1 MTRMKQRHRWMRR
14 GAAIAI
20 AAWQMTGAIRAQQPA
35 SGAQQQGQSEV
46 DVAFAYDNA
55 VRALQSGK
63 YDEGLAAVDPVIAKH
78 GPDALEDFGPV
89 FGHFYY
95 LRGMLLIK
103 KGDFKGAVSPL
114 KTCHEKFPRVAPPM
128 KSGEDKPR
136 LPNRYHFAALN
147 QWAGCL
153 LMLKQHAEGAVLFEK
168 LLAECGNDPEVVRS
182 QAQINLAICYL
193 HVPDKLE
200 KGRDFLLAQIAS
212 DAWTGAMKRRIFL
225 ALASEWTP
233 QATVEEIAPVLSD
246 NVGLLRAASFNERM
260 ETLNP
265 PIANLA
271 ARALQS
277 GDPLRALAWY
287 RLVAD
292 PATALRDLA
301 EHEAEVKA
309 RRLPP
314 AQEPERQAMLAAM
327 KKAAAGYASQLPP
340 VLLGLGGA
348 HYQIGDYAGSRA
360 AYARLEALDP
370 NLKDRP
376 VVLHNLVVCS
386 ANLSL
391 WQDVLTYGLKFFAE
405 FPEHEL
411 KPSVARLMVEVLF
424 SQQKYQEAYDVSH
437 DTREKIPE
445 GDAMR
450 DIVEFVHGASAYH
463 LEKFEESA
471 ANLEAYLAAYPE
483 AQRKE
488 PARYY
493 IGAARVK
500 LQQWPEAAIALDG
513 FLADYPDSPLRPSAL
528 YLASLA
534 HLVTENTE
542 RCQICLDELQ
552 EKFPNSPDIPAS
564 WNVRGDLITAL
575 EGDRFEII
583 GAHAMAREMVEK
595 EGRGDSLTAAYALR
609 QLIVAS
615 SGAEEWTEAAGYFDA
630 FEEKYSDSFWFN
642 DTVIAALPALAET
655 GRQEEAA
662 SILESLVIKSAAA
675 GPSPELDELFGTY
688 ATFISEHW
696 AMPEALAKF
705 DALRDRNTKGLVV
718 LDAWL
723 HTAKIEAMEK
733 GDAKTHADAIRQ
745 AHFSLAALHE
755 KQADAVSNYSLV
767 RLARWTHEERKD
779 PEAARKIYDFILN
792 ERPYGEAL
800 GFALIEKAKIS
811 AASKDEAARQ
821 EALDTF
827 RDAIGRI
834 DDPAMHQDAVL
845 GIARIL
851 TADKKYPEA
860 EKEWKSYLDHRD
872 WTRARA
878 EANYSYA
885 LCLDQQGQK
894 GDALKV
900 YVSVYANFAGHLDWS
915 TRAYLR
921 AATMLKEEGKDADAL
936 RVLQDMLKRMG
947 HHDHPGVAMA
957 KETFAEWRTA
967 YMASQS
973 QTK

>member
-1 MTRMKQRHRWMRR
+1 MTRRTQCHHRMRR
-14 GAAIAI
+14 GVAI
-20 AAWQMTGAIRAQQPA
+20 AAAGWLMAGSIHAQQPA
-35 SGAQQQGQSEV
+35 ATAQQQGQTEV

-63 YDEGLAAVDPVIAKH
+63 FDEGLASVDPVIARH
-78 GPDALEDFGPV
+78 GQNALEEFGPV

-103 KGDFKGAVSPL
+103 KGDFKGAVAPL

-168 LLAECGNDPEVVRS
+168 LLAECGNDPEIARA

-193 HVPDKLE
+193 HVPEKLE
-200 KGRDFLLAQIAS
+200 KGRDFLLAQIVS
-212 DAWTGAMKRRIFL
+212 DAWTGTMKRRIFL
-225 ALASEWTP
+225 ALATEWTP
-233 QATVEEIAPVLSD
+233 HAPLAEIAPVLSD
-246 NVGLLRAASFNERM
+246 HAALLGAAPFNERM

-271 ARALQS
+271 AQALQS

-292 PATALRDLA
+292 PATALRELA
-301 EHEAEVKA
+301 EHEIEVKA

-314 AQEPERQAMLAAM
+314 TREPERQAMLDAM
-327 KKAAAGYASQLPP
+327 KKAATGYGSQLPP

-348 HYQIGDYAGSRA
+348 HYQIGDFAGSRA
-360 AYARLEALDP
+360 AYARLESLDP
-370 NLKDRP
+370 KLKDRP
-376 VVLHNLVVCS
+376 IVLHNLVVCS

-405 FPEHEL
+405 FPDHEL
-411 KPSVARLMVEVLF
+411 RPSVARLMVEVLF
-424 SQQKYQEAYDVSH
+424 VQQKYQEAYDVSR
-437 DTREKIPE
+437 DTRGRIPE
-445 GDAMR
+445 GDPMR
-450 DIVEFVHGASAYH
+450 DIVEFVHGAAAYH

-471 ANLEAYLAAYPE
+471 THLEAYLATYPE
-483 AQRKE
+483 AQRRE

-500 LQQWPEAAIALDG
+500 LQQWPEAATALDG
-513 FLADYPDSPLRPSAL
+513 FLSDYPDSPLRPSAL

-542 RCQICLDELQ
+542 RCQGCLDELQ
-552 EKFPNSPDIPAS
+552 EKFPNSADIPAS
-564 WNVRGDLITAL
+564 WNVRGDLVTAL
-575 EGDRFEII
+575 GGDRFEIA
-583 GAHAMAREMVEK
+583 GAHTTARGMVEK
-595 EGRGDSLTAAYALR
+595 EGRGEPLTAAYALR

-615 SGAEEWTEAAGYFDA
+615 SGAEEWAEAAGYFDA
-630 FEEKYSDSFWFN
+630 FQAKYSDSFWHT

-655 GRQEEAA
+655 GRQDEAA
-662 SILESLVIKSAAA
+662 GILESFVLTSSSA
-675 GPSPELDELFGTY
+675 GPTPELDELFGTY
-688 ATFISEHW
+688 ATFITEHW
-696 AMPEALAKF
+696 TLPDALARF
-705 DALRDRNTKGLVV
+705 DAFRDRNTGGLVV

-755 KQADAVSNYSLV
+755 KQAAAVSNYCLV
-767 RLARWTHEERKD
+767 RLARWTLEERKD
-779 PEAARKIYDFILN
+779 PGAARKIYDFILN

-800 GFALIEKAKIS
+800 GFALIEKAKIN
-811 AASKDEAARQ
+811 AASKDEAERQ
-821 EALDTF
+821 SALDTF
-827 RDAIGRI
+827 RDAISRI

-851 TADKKYPEA
+851 TADKKFIEA
-860 EKEWKSYLDHRD
+860 ETEWKTYLDHRD

-885 LCLDQQGQK
+885 LCLDQQGRK

-921 AATMLKEEGKDADAL
+921 AAAMLKEEGKDADAL

-957 KETFAEWRTA
+957 KQTFTEWRAA
-967 YMASQS
+967 YMATQS